1 MERSLRRTAAGHRTS
16 QAPKTFLALPGIALG
31 TPEGA
36 SSQALQEPVAI
47 ALRRASHPGGGIPAG
62 TALSVPEGIGR
73 QVDRRVDRLARSSR
87 STDHGSPW
95 DHALSSK
102 ITPTYHQNEPRSP
115 RLLELVRGEGR
126 IGPFAAPIGVDAAGA
141 LVWHDLH
148 SPTSSHLLIC
158 WPAPERFEAIRS
170 VAAGLALTTRPALL
184 QLLTIDSTGRELL
197 VLENLPHAVGQ
208 TAIDPTAAAL
218 SLRWLTAELAARRRE
233 GRAWPG
239 ILLVISDLAGLEAGR
254 SRGSRQ
260 VLGRI
265 LRHGSALGIHV
276 VAGTDQVP
284 RVWWRS
290 GWRRSDVARMT
301 AIGAG
306 EYAYQRGQWRC
317 RLALAALPAVDLDL
331 LARGRVHGPHFL
343 AERRLEHAAWPSA
356 AGLRVPERGA
366 R

>member
-1 MERSLRRTAAGHRTS
+1 METPIRRTGAGDRTR
-16 QAPKTFLALPGIALG
+16 QVPKTFLALPGIALG

-36 SSQALQEPVAI
+36 SSQALQEPVAT
-47 ALRRASHPGGGIPAG
+47 AFSVPEG

-73 QVDRRVDRLARSSR
+73 QVDRRVDRLARPSR
-87 STDHGSPW
+87 STDPGSPW

-102 ITPTYHQNEPRSP
+102 ITPTYDQKEPRPP

-148 SPTSSHLLIC
+148 SPTSSHLLVC
-158 WPAPERFEAIRS
+158 GSALERLEAIRS

-197 VLENLPHAVGQ
+197 VLESLPHAVAQ

-239 ILLVISDLAGLEAGR
+239 ILLVIDDLAGLEAGW

-260 VLGRI
+260 ALARI
-265 LRHGSALGIHV
+265 LRHGSTFGIHV
-276 VAGTDQVP
+276 VAGTNQVP

-290 GWRRSDVARMT
+290 DWRRSDVARMT
-301 AIGAG
+301 VTGAG
-306 EYAYQRGQWRC
+306 DYAYQRGHWRC
-317 RLALAALPAVDLDL
+317 RLALAALPVVDLDL
-331 LARGRVHGPHFL
+331 LARGRAHGPRFL
-343 AERRLEHAAWPSA
+343 AERRLEPTAWPSS
-356 AGLRVPERGA
+356 AGLRLPEGGA